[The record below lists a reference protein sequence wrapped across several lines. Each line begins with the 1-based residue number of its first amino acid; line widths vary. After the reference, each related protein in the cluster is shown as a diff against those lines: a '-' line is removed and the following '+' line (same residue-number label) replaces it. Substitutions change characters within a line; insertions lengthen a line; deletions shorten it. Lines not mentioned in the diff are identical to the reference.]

1 MTARRSK
8 SDRVG
13 NLTPVLFRFGLKL
26 MHGIEVVSALLLL
39 SIIAMNLAQVFFRY
53 VLVDPLSWSEETMRY
68 ATTWMVMLA
77 GSAALFRNE
86 HMAIDLLGQD
96 APEGLKRV
104 RRVAVLACI
113 AAFCVLL
120 MWQGIPAA
128 IKNFRQVSPS
138 VRIPMAFPYLA
149 IPVGAALM
157 FVKSILLM
165 VLPENL
171 ADMIE
176 TKEPLA

>member
-1 MTARRSK
+1 VK
-8 SDRVG
+8 
-13 NLTPVLFRFGLKL
+13 PVLFRFGLSL
-26 MHGIEVVSALLLL
+26 MRFVEVVAALLLVAV
-39 SIIAMNLAQVFFRY
+39 IAMNLAQVYFRY
-53 VLVDPLSWSEETMRY
+53 VLVDPLSWTEETMRY

-86 HMAIDLLGQD
+86 HMAIDLLGAR
-96 APEGLKRV
+96 APAWVKRA
-104 RRVAVLACI
+104 RRIAVLACI

-138 VRIPMAFPYLA
+138 VRIPMTFPYLA

-157 FVKSILLM
+157 LVKSVLLM
-165 VLPENL
+165 VIPEEL
-171 ADMIE
+171 VDEIE
-176 TKEPLA
+176 TKDPLT